1 VEKNIFP
8 VFLSLVVAF
17 SLPMQVF
24 ADSAAF
30 DKWFSPYSGTGG
42 LMKGSTSYS
51 YLFFG
56 SAKWTPYGVNTFDSS
71 DCWEFEARMTNPDDF
86 FNGVRDFIAYVPDA
100 YYEYES
106 GQDSD
111 DNDITIGSHDPDL
124 LVAEKPYSGT
134 LYLNENGSQSDLYS
148 FPLESEYGETDL
160 GYDCIP
166 TDYES
171 FGVKYNTK
179 VTFDND

>member
-1 VEKNIFP
+1 
-8 VFLSLVVAF
+8 VAF

-71 DCWEFEARMTNPDDF
+71 DCWEFEARMTNPDVF
-86 FNGVRDFIAYVPDA
+86 
-100 YYEYES
+100 
-106 GQDSD
+106 
-111 DNDITIGSHDPDL
+111 L
-124 LVAEKPYSGT
+124 M
-134 LYLNENGSQSDLYS
+134 
-148 FPLESEYGETDL
+148 ESEILLHMFQMPTMSMNL
-160 GYDCIP
+160 GKIQMIMTLLLAHMIRICWLLRSLIREHCILMR
-166 TDYES
+166 TVAKAIFIVSRLSQNMERLI
-171 FGVKYNTK
+171 
-179 VTFDND
+179 